1 MSASGTTTK
10 TVLITGCSRD
20 GIGATLALRLADD
33 GHRVFATARDP
44 RKIPSA
50 VREHARV
57 TVLTLDVTS
66 DASVKAAAQAVAA
79 TAATA
84 TAAGRTKRR
93 GGGGLDVLV
102 NNAGAGYTMPLLDV
116 DIDRARNCHDVNVWG
131 PLRTVQAFSE
141 LLIASRGRV
150 VNIGAATGCLYSPWI
165 GAYSSSKSAL
175 HTLSETLRVELQPF
189 GVTVAC
195 IITGTVAT
203 RFHAN
208 EGDFS
213 LPAASLYAD
222 IFDTIALW
230 ARGAVGPDQG
240 TVDDYVTQILPDVL
254 GDSRG
259 GKLWRGANA
268 GAAWFA
274 STWLPDY
281 VLDKLVVLNQGLDK
295 LTKSIREKKTQ

>member
-1 MSASGTTTK
+1 MSASGTAK

-44 RKIPSA
+44 RRIPPA
-50 VREHARV
+50 VREHPRV
-57 TVLTLDVTS
+57 TILTLDVTS

-79 TAATA
+79 ASASA
-84 TAAGRTKRR
+84 LISAPGGG

-116 DIDRARNCHDVNVWG
+116 DIDRARDCHDVNVWG
-131 PLRTVQAFSE
+131 SLRTVQAFSQ

-213 LPAASLYAD
+213 LPATSLYAD
-222 IFDTIALW
+222 ILDTIALW

-254 GDSRG
+254 AGSRG

>member
-1 MSASGTTTK
+1 MSASGTTK

-44 RKIPSA
+44 RKIPPA

-66 DASVKAAAQAVAA
+66 DSSVKAAAQAVAA
-79 TAATA
+79 AAA
-84 TAAGRTKRR
+84 AAAAGRTKRG

-150 VNIGAATGCLYSPWI
+150 VNVGAATGCLYSPWI
-165 GAYSSSKSAL
+165 
-175 HTLSETLRVELQPF
+175 
-189 GVTVAC
+189 
-195 IITGTVAT
+195 
-203 RFHAN
+203 
-208 EGDFS
+208 
-213 LPAASLYAD
+213 
-222 IFDTIALW
+222 
-230 ARGAVGPDQG
+230 
-240 TVDDYVTQILPDVL
+240 
-254 GDSRG
+254 
-259 GKLWRGANA
+259 
-268 GAAWFA
+268 
-274 STWLPDY
+274 
-281 VLDKLVVLNQGLDK
+281 
-295 LTKSIREKKTQ
+295 

>member
-1 MSASGTTTK
+1 
-10 TVLITGCSRD
+10 
-20 GIGATLALRLADD
+20 
-33 GHRVFATARDP
+33 
-44 RKIPSA
+44 
-50 VREHARV
+50 
-57 TVLTLDVTS
+57 
-66 DASVKAAAQAVAA
+66 
-79 TAATA
+79 
-84 TAAGRTKRR
+84 
-93 GGGGLDVLV
+93 
-102 NNAGAGYTMPLLDV
+102 MPLLDV

-165 GAYSSSKSAL
+165 
-175 HTLSETLRVELQPF
+175 ETLRVELQPF

-281 VLDKLVVLNQGLDK
+281 VLRLKHHKQAGNDK
-295 LTKSIREKKTQ
+295 